1 MFIPRDQILSGA
13 ETTRNLL
20 LSGRALSL
28 PRAIT
33 CRPAEDAKLGSV
45 HPRRISVGYSVA
57 VEFNAPRGQQ
67 LSVLDGCG
75 DVITPDFGLVVDISA
90 RIPSTT

>member
-1 MFIPRDQILSGA
+1 MPVLPISGH
-13 ETTRNLL
+13 
-20 LSGRALSL
+20 ALSL
-28 PRAIT
+28 PSAIT

-67 LSVLDGCG
+67 LSVLVGCG
-75 DVITPDFGLVVDISA
+75 AVITPDSGLVVDCLTRTPTPI
-90 RIPSTT
+90 

>member
-1 MFIPRDQILSGA
+1 MDLRA
-13 ETTRNLL
+13 ETMPVLPI
-20 LSGRALSL
+20 SGRSLSL
-28 PRAIT
+28 PSAIT

-45 HPRRISVGYSVA
+45 RPRRISVGYSVA

-67 LSVLDGCG
+67 LSVLVGCEA
-75 DVITPDFGLVVDISA
+75 VITPDSGLVVDSPA